1 MSAARR
7 HRSRYGRAAV
17 VRAGLLVFLFTA
29 AMVCA
34 VVVTLDRGAR
44 RSAEQQQATQLAGAA
59 RVSVSALTALRAD
72 LRAQAG
78 ELASSLALQ
87 QALVAGDRPALERIA
102 RARRAQIV
110 ARSASFGRLATGP
123 KLAASATIE
132 DGRKR
137 LARVTIAVPL
147 DESVLTLLRQ
157 STPLTGHMGLI
168 LLRHGRVLAG
178 GPAGTRA
185 RIADGGLTLGSTSFA
200 ARTIAAKG
208 VDARIVAVEPRSAID
223 ERMLPYRRRLM
234 LAAAITLA
242 LAAGL
247 ATVLGRPLARA
258 LGEVTRLRWQAQTDG
273 LTKLANRRALDERLD
288 DEVERARRLGTN
300 LSFVI
305 ADLDSFKQI
314 NDRHGHTTGDA
325 VLQAVAEVFAETVRE
340 LDLAARYGGE
350 ELALVL
356 PGTQL
361 AGARRLAERIRSA
374 VEALE
379 VHGTDGERIAVT
391 LSFGAAAFPTYP
403 GATELVEAADAALY
417 EAKQTGKNRV
427 VTATA
432 RKKAATR
439 PAVNPV

>member
-1 MSAARR
+1 VSTSRR

-17 VRAGLLVFLFTA
+17 VRAGLLVFLLTA
-29 AMVCA
+29 ALVVA

-59 RVSVSALTALRAD
+59 RVSVSALAALRAD

-78 ELASSLALQ
+78 ELASSLPLQ
-87 QALVAGDRPALERIA
+87 QALVAGDHRALERIVRIR
-102 RARRAQIV
+102 RARLV
-110 ARSASFGRLATGP
+110 AGGAAFGALSAGP
-123 KLAASATIE
+123 KLAASASID
-132 DGRKR
+132 DGRTR
-137 LARVTIAVPL
+137 LARITIAVPL

-157 STPLTGHMGLI
+157 STPLTGHMALI

-178 GPAGTRA
+178 GPVGARA
-185 RIADGGLTLGSTSFA
+185 SIRHGSLALGSTTFA
-200 ARTIAAKG
+200 ARTVPASG
-208 VDARIVAVEPRSAID
+208 VDARVVAVEPLSAID
-223 ERMLPYRRRLM
+223 ERMLPYRRRLL

-247 ATVLGRPLARA
+247 ATVLGRPMARA
-258 LGEVTRLRWQAQTDG
+258 LGEVTRLKWQAQTDA

-305 ADLDSFKQI
+305 ADIDAFKQI

-325 VLQAVAEVFAETVRE
+325 VLQAVARVFAETVRE

-356 PGTQL
+356 PGTPL
-361 AGARRLAERIRSA
+361 IGARRLAERIRAA
-374 VEALE
+374 VEKLSVPNA
-379 VHGTDGERIAVT
+379 DGEPVTVT
-391 LSFGAAAFPTYP
+391 LSFGAAAFPTY
-403 GATELVEAADAALY
+403 ADASELVEAADTALY

-432 RKKAATR
+432 RKKTASRTTVS
-439 PAVNPV
+439 PA